1 MPNHRCAFATRSF
14 LRAMACLFVPIISGA
29 VIWVAGAH
37 DLWILPPKDA
47 KPAGSPILIDLS
59 QGMDFPKSTGAPDPT
74 KWKRIFAIG
83 PDGGEVKIAPADAS
97 GDLGRLALEAQ
108 KPGVYIVAVET
119 TPKTL
124 TLDAEEFNAY
134 LVSDGMP
141 QVYLERAKDGT
152 IGESSRERYSKSPKM
167 IVKIGDGPGDPTRII
182 GLPTEIVPLADPFKL
197 KVGSTLPVRVLSN
210 GKPLVDQWLG
220 WDHGDDGDQ
229 PSGMVRTDERGE
241 ALIPI
246 KKTGLLTLRITYMTH
261 PGLETHAW
269 ESFWTT
275 LTFRIP
281 D

>member
-1 MPNHRCAFATRSF
+1 MMWTSLSPNRIGRRLVVFSALPILIFALAF
-14 LRAMACLFVPIISGA
+14 
-29 VIWVAGAH
+29 VAAGH

-47 KPAGSPILIDLS
+47 KVGGAVLIELS

-83 PDGGEVKIAPADAS
+83 PDGAEAKIAPAEPA
-97 GDLGRLALEAQ
+97 GDFGRLLLDAA
-108 KPGVYIVAVET
+108 KPGIYIVAVET

-124 TLDAEEFNAY
+124 TLDAEEFNSY

-141 QVYLERAKDGT
+141 QVFLERAKDGT
-152 IGESSRERYSKSPKM
+152 LGESSRERYSKSPKM
-167 IVKIGDGPGDPTRII
+167 IVKIGDGPGDPTRVL
-182 GLPTEIVPLADPFKL
+182 GLTTEIVPLADPFKV
-197 KVGSTLPVRVLSN
+197 KAGATLPVRVLAH
-210 GKPLVDQWLG
+210 GRPLVDQWLG

-261 PGLETHAW
+261 PRAETHEW

-275 LTFRIP
+275 LTVRIP

>member
-1 MPNHRCAFATRSF
+1 M
-14 LRAMACLFVPIISGA
+14 LRIAISPIRAGRRLVVLSALPILLA
-29 VIWVAGAH
+29 ALVVVAAGH

-47 KPAGSPILIDLS
+47 KVGGAVLIDLS

-83 PDGGEVKIAPADAS
+83 PDAAEVKITPADSA
-97 GDLGRLALEAQ
+97 GDFGRLSLDAA

-141 QVYLERAKDGT
+141 QVFLERAKDGT
-152 IGESSRERYSKSPKM
+152 LGESSRERYSKSPKM
-167 IVKIGDGPGDPTRII
+167 IVKIGDGPGDPTRVL
-182 GLPTEIVPLADPFKL
+182 GLTTEIVPLADPFKV
-197 KVGSTLPVRVLSN
+197 KAGGTLPVRVVAQ
-210 GKPLVDQWLG
+210 GRPLVDQWLG
-220 WDHGDDGDQ
+220 WDHGEDGDQ

-246 KKTGLLTLRITYMTH
+246 KKTGLLTLRITSMTH
-261 PGLETHAW
+261 PRAETHEW

-275 LTFRIP
+275 LTVRIP

>member
-1 MPNHRCAFATRSF
+1 MTRTLHAPIRRGRRLLALSTLPLLLAAF
-14 LRAMACLFVPIISGA
+14 V
-29 VIWVAGAH
+29 VAAAAH

-47 KPAGSPILIDLS
+47 KAGSAVQIDLS

-83 PDGGEVKIAPADAS
+83 PDGAESKIKAADPA
-97 GDLGRLALEAQ
+97 GDLGRLSLDAE
-108 KPGVYIVAVET
+108 KPGVYIIAVET

-124 TLDAEEFNAY
+124 TLEAEAFNSY

-152 IGESSRERYSKSPKM
+152 LGEASRERYSKSPKM
-167 IVKIGDGPGDPTRII
+167 IVKIGDGPGDPTRVL
-182 GLPTEIVPLADPFKL
+182 GLTTEIVPLADPFKV
-197 KVGSTLPVRVLSN
+197 KAGGTLPVRVLAQ
-210 GKPLVDQWLG
+210 GRPLVDQWLG

-261 PGLETHAW
+261 PRAETHEW

-275 LTFRIP
+275 LTVRIP